1 MFFQNFKNKIRVL
14 FKCHRSI
21 DNSIAFLSFY
31 LAVKRL
37 MIIKNLVVKIQNHV
51 LNHES
56 RPFKLNPAS
65 ISKDVW

>member
-14 FKCHRSI
+14 FECHRSI

-56 RPFKLNPAS
+56 
-65 ISKDVW
+65 